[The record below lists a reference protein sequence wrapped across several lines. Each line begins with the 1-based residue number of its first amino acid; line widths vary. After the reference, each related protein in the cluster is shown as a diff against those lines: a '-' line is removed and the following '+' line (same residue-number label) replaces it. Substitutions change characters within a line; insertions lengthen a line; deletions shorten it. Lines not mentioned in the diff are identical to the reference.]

1 MLTRDEN
8 NAFSSTDITPLSA
21 KKLYNYSMC
30 AVNAKFVYLTGG
42 LNNVGA
48 AVANC
53 HRYDKNRNEWQ
64 EIQSMN

>member
-21 KKLYNYSMC
+21 KELEAYSMC
-30 AVNAKFVYLTGG
+30 AINEKFVYLTGG

-48 AVANC
+48 VVANC
-53 HRYDKNRNEWQ
+53 YRYDIDRN
-64 EIQSMN
+64 